1 MAVWR
6 EGSGVVGS
14 VLIPMRFV
22 WPYGGTNVSLEGCP
36 IVFQIIWSMAPGYH
50 QNKFL
55 VDGEWRHDDHQPYIT
70 TTELRIVNNVLL
82 AVEPIQENPA
92 RTISVVEDNDDNEAF
107 QRSHSNGTIPEA
119 IPRITEADLQVSAHH
134 ISVYL
139 STHTAYEF
147 IPESSKVVGLDV
159 DLPDQESVHRRVER
173 IVPREPDLHVSLI
186 RRLNI
191 GWRIQSANDTIM
203 YSAHVL
209 QAVFGLLRLGFLID
223 FLLHRVIA
231 GAAIVIGLQKLKG
244 LLGISGNSNKI
255 DVVFVLDS
263 ESRGLRSKP
272 ESGGESKTYYE
283 GVVRLS
289 NR

>member
-1 MAVWR
+1 MSPV
-6 EGSGVVGS
+6 
-14 VLIPMRFV
+14 
-22 WPYGGTNVSLEGCP
+22 EGCP

-50 QNKFL
+50 QVSL
-55 VDGEWRHDDHQPYIT
+55 IAD
-70 TTELRIVNNVLL
+70 VLI
-82 AVEPIQENPA
+82 VEPIQENPA

-119 IPRITEADLQVSAHH
+119 IPRITEADLQISAHH
-134 ISVYL
+134 ISVCL

-186 RRLNI
+186 RRLAASFENI

-203 YSAHVL
+203 YSGHVL

-244 LLGISGNSNKI
+244 LLGITGNSNKI

-272 ESGGESKTYYE
+272 ESGGESKTYYQ